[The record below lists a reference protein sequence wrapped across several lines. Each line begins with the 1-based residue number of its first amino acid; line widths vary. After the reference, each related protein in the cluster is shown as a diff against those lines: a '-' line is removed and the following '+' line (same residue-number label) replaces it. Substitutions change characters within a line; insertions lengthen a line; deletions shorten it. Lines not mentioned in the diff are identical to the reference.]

1 MCDADALE
9 PSTLFSMLSL
19 IPGNSFVY
27 LSFAVTSTLS
37 VGYAMHYNCP
47 SVKLGRLT
55 TALNTGG
62 KTLAHAKAT
71 CMRNYLALTET
82 ETRFLR
88 TKLTASK
95 LQTRLLEAHN
105 LGWKDYLHNIISISR
120 CLVMLER
127 DVRDIQ
133 KSLLVLIE
141 AAHRRKLTEDI
152 NETQAVLHGTM
163 HQTTGSGYEV

>member
-1 MCDADALE
+1 MCDANHILE
-9 PSTLFSMLSL
+9 PSSAYLPSMLSL
-19 IPGNSFVY
+19 MPGNTLPYLTLGVASTSF
-27 LSFAVTSTLS
+27 LARVTTE
-37 VGYAMHYNCP
+37 
-47 SVKLGRLT
+47 
-55 TALNTGG
+55 LNTGE

-95 LQTRLLEAHN
+95 LQTRLLEVHD
-105 LGWKDYLHNIISISR
+105 LGWKDYLHNIIAISR
-120 CLVMLER
+120 CLVILER

-141 AAHRRKLTEDI
+141 ATHRRKLAEDI
-152 NETQAVLHGTM
+152 NKTQAVLHGAM
-163 HQTTGSGYEV
+163 YRTTASGYEV